1 MQVEAEDDLDEEED
15 DDVEYDNVADQE
27 YVQD

>member
-15 DDVEYDNVADQE
+15 DDVEYDNVADQDDF
-27 YVQD
+27 V